1 MLYCIYYL
9 FSVYF
14 FCFILKKP
22 LNNVL
27 CTLDADLSREEEL
40 QNNFSYAAGSI
51 KMVQEMPQ
59 LKLNNYMSAV
69 GNASARARSETKNV
83 AEGLSFSPF
92 LQFDNQSGGKT
103 KASENLWNDESSI
116 MPKKL
121 YSDYGHTGR
130 QSNNSG
136 IRTNKSLNN
145 DKGVNFAKDSGVKI
159 NSGFGIGQLMKYPSS
174 IKRAVGG
181 SDISVVNGKIH
192 ELNHESSLPSD
203 TSVCADILRGS
214 NNVSFLGQ
222 ENHTPETS
230 ISFKGILKGLSHH
243 VSSSVSN
250 QTPTLPQ
257 QQQGINMDSC
267 LLDEN
272 LRLLAL
278 TQILELSKQQHALY
292 FNNMNQ
298 KQGGSNSIS
307 KVQHYMY
314 EASTSEQGTSGATLK
329 LLQNRG
335 IYGNHESTV
344 GLEKLASL
352 TGTHN
357 AFFIFL

>member
-1 MLYCIYYL
+1 M
-9 FSVYF
+9 
-14 FCFILKKP
+14 KKP

-83 AEGLSFSPF
+83 AKGLSFSPF
-92 LQFDNQSGGKT
+92 LQFDNQYGGKT
-103 KASENLWNDESSI
+103 KTSENLWNDGSPI

-130 QSNNSG
+130 QSTNSG
-136 IRTNKSLNN
+136 IRTNKCLNN

-214 NNVSFLGQ
+214 NNVSFLGL